1 LTPPGFQVVA
11 LLRPLPAA
19 TANGKR
25 RRSLADACREINH
38 LIHKSSCLDGIHT
51 FVQEESNFKKI
62 NKNR

>member
-1 LTPPGFQVVA
+1 

-25 RRSLADACREINH
+25 RASLADACREINH